1 MNGFDYVI
9 LALGALVLI
18 YQLMLMLRLRT
29 QALIRGQTP
38 NKRAVLVMLAILV
51 ALAVW
56 RMGDLSQ
63 RWPVVAVLIATCAVF
78 ALCGTGITDRGVIG
92 GGRQIT
98 FARAAYYTIEG
109 ENTETPTFRI
119 SRITR
124 ITRELSLNVAKED
137 VPRIR
142 ALMEENGVATFE
154 EFQEK
159 VDKKTRSR
167 QNAQHKK
174 KKK

>member
-1 MNGFDYVI
+1 MNGFDYAI
-9 LALGALVLI
+9 LAVGALVLI

-29 QALIRGQTP
+29 QALVRGRAP
-38 NKRAVLVMLAILV
+38 NKQAVLIMLAVLV

-63 RWPVVAVLIATCAVF
+63 RWPVVVVLIAACAVF

-109 ENTETPTFRI
+109 ENTENPTFRI
-119 SRITR
+119 SR

-137 VPRIR
+137 IPRIR
-142 ALMEENGVATFE
+142 ALMEEKGVATFE

-174 KKK
+174 KKKK

>member
-38 NKRAVLVMLAILV
+38 NKRAVLVMLAILA

-63 RWPVVAVLIATCAVF
+63 RWPVVAVLIAACAVF
-78 ALCGTGITDRGVIG
+78 ALCGTGITGRGVIG

-109 ENTETPTFRI
+109 ENTENPTFRI
-119 SRITR
+119 SR

-137 VPRIR
+137 IPRIR

-159 VDKKTRSR
+159 VEKKTRSR

-174 KKK
+174 KKNK

>member
-1 MNGFDYVI
+1 MILWLLLVLGIAPCLIGSFVISITDKTDRRKIGMDYVT
-9 LALGALVLI
+9 G
-18 YQLMLMLRLRT
+18 M
-29 QALIRGQTP
+29 
-38 NKRAVLVMLAILV
+38 LVMLAILV

-63 RWPVVAVLIATCAVF
+63 RWPVVAVLIAACAVF
-78 ALCGTGITDRGVIG
+78 ALCGTGITGRGVIG

-124 ITRELSLNVAKED
+124 ELSLNVAKED

-159 VDKKTRSR
+159 VEKKTRSR

-174 KKK
+174 KKKK